1 MKKKNKETATVYN
14 INWKASSSIIAIVL
28 IVIGV
33 ISIVSTFIF
42 FPQSNMQCS
51 TERPI
56 LSPNIDFLIFG
67 FGMLFLMTGIA
78 ILYAGRQRGK
88 II

>member
-51 TERPI
+51 TGPI

-67 FGMLFLMTGIA
+67 CGMLFLMTGIA